1 MTIQLQGRCMT
12 AKVTI
17 SLSDDLLA
25 RLDAEAAA
33 LGATRSALLQEAA
46 ASFLVRPPK
55 DREDDARRRRVLGA
69 IESIRAMA
77 ARNPRLVARP
87 RGQAPIDVR
96 GLGGVLD
103 GNEPDREVP

>member
-1 MTIQLQGRCMT
+1 MT

-33 LGATRSALLQEAA
+33 LKTTRSALLQKAA
-46 ASFLVRPPK
+46 ASFLVRAPE
-55 DREDDARRRRVLGA
+55 DRQDDARRQRVLA
-69 IESIRAMA
+69 AVDSIRAMA

-87 RGQAPIDVR
+87 LGRERIDVR
-96 GLGGVLD
+96 GLGGILD
-103 GNEPDREVP
+103 GDVGEDVL